1 MSRCLR
7 VVLFALL
14 ALGPLALW
22 DPADAKG
29 PHQRGSDSQSDPQKA
44 AKAKATE
51 KAYQDAL
58 KRIPDQNVKVDP
70 WGTMR

>member
-1 MSRCLR
+1 MRLII
-7 VVLFALL
+7 VALALL
-14 ALGPLALW
+14 MAASAAHARG
-22 DPADAKG
+22 
-29 PHQRGSDSQSDPQKA
+29 HRGSDANAQPNDAQKA
-44 AKAKATE
+44 KNKAAAD